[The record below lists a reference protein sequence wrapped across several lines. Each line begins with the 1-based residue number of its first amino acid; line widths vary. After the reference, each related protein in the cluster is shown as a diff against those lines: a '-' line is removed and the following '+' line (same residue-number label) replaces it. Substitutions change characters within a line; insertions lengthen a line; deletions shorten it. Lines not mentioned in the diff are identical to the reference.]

1 MRARDGQ
8 KRNAEHFQ
16 SQMEGRRALDA
27 SKEESVGRKKR
38 FFCNSRTMKKLDPL
52 LVTRSAEALCGARRR
67 ASAGDS
73 AAAAL
78 RSPDR
83 NDRGR
88 SARGA
93 GNSSVDVEKS
103 SRWSTENSSARLC
116 GRKDQTL
123 AETPLDRLVVRRPAV
138 TSRAEK
144 FKRSETDMTKS
155 DKYSAEKTTTG
166 APTKL
171 RESAEK
177 SQPADR
183 EGKDQKSQA
192 AENCEC
198 PPGWVALPCCT

>member
-16 SQMEGRRALDA
+16 SQMEGRPALDA

-38 FFCNSRTMKKLDPL
+38 LTLFLYFCNYRTMKQPDPL
-52 LVTRSAEALCGARRR
+52 LVPRSAER
-67 ASAGDS
+67 S
-73 AAAAL
+73 AALGAEPRLAIL
-78 RSPDR
+78 RLLLSDPPT
-83 NDRGR
+83 GMI
-88 SARGA
+88 A
-93 GNSSVDVEKS
+93 GEVQEELEIPASMWRKS

-155 DKYSAEKTTTG
+155 DKYSAEKTKTG

-183 EGKDQKSQA
+183 EG
-192 AENCEC
+192 
-198 PPGWVALPCCT
+198 V